1 MGGDSVDKIGDE
13 KGYEH
18 QRVSYP
24 LVDRLAVVAHRR
36 GRHRLA
42 VRKLRENREEEEGAE
57 QHDGP
62 RTHLRSSTWRTGL
75 RSQFRGSQEA

>member
-1 MGGDSVDKIGDE
+1 MGSNSVEKIGDE

-24 LVDRLAVVAHRR
+24 LVDRLAVAAHRR

-42 VRKLRENREEEEGAE
+42 VRKLHESREEEEGAE
-57 QHDGP
+57 QHGVP
-62 RTHLRSSTWRTGL
+62 RTHLRSGTWRTGL
-75 RSQFRGSQEA
+75 RSQFQGSQEA